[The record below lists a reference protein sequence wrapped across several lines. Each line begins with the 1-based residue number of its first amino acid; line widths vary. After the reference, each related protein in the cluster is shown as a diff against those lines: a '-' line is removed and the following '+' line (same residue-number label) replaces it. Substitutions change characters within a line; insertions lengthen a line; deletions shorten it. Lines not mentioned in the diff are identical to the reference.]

1 MRQFHSTTAMDH
13 AGTTDPS
20 IPFHDLMVAAL
31 PQLRQQAFA
40 LTRNRSDA
48 DDLVQAAVTNALSA
62 QQSFMP
68 GTNFKAWMSRIL
80 RNRFLSDMRRRRE
93 TVEVDEAPP
102 EAFARAASQEDSI
115 ALQELRHN
123 LGLLPADQRIA
134 LMMVT
139 VQGMS
144 YEEVSAQ
151 LGVAVGTLKCR
162 VFRARKQLQVWLLGN
177 YAPASNRLTSEKKTS
192 LVPRRK
198 FNVTHDERRPRAD

>member
-1 MRQFHSTTAMDH
+1 MRQFHSSTAMDH

-123 LGLLPADQRIA
+123 LARLPADQRLA

-144 YEEVSAQ
+144 YEEVSAE

-162 VFRARKQLQVWLLGN
+162 VFRARKQLQVWLLGEDAGSQRLMAEKRAA
-177 YAPASNRLTSEKKTS
+177 APS
-192 LVPRRK
+192 LRGSQPK
-198 FNVTHDERRPRAD
+198 GIERRVGAS